1 MTEPPSPISSAE
13 TSVAR
18 SVGLIVGTTTKYL
31 REVMIYAISSCRCWQ
46 HGLVV
51 ERARIALGSKMEL
64 CGIGPAELLS
74 ELQTVQ
80 QDIERTKAS
89 GGSLGDLNRLR
100 RRLRSQLAVGPSD
113 EQDSRL
119 SPEQNYWMAV
129 EQRQGDLVA
138 ECQRC
143 RDRLRD
149 RDVQSRR
156 GSLIGIISLVL
167 VAVLLVVMLRP
178 SSATTVAKKTT
189 KITATKAAPVTDVT
203 ATPLIS
209 SQPQPLSFEVS
220 GLWVKLK
227 TTPHDTLSYG
237 ASPIKVEYRRSA
249 DQNVPPQIGIVEDT
263 PVGTGA
269 VMRSAVWQAAIAAAL
284 LRNDD
289 LAGVD
294 VMFRFQGRIDG
305 PSAGGILCL
314 ALLSCLEG
322 KTVPNDLAFTG
333 TILPDGT
340 IGLVSGIAHKL
351 AAAKK
356 RGCRRVIVPS
366 FVRFQED
373 LETGELVDLHQLAKS
388 LDLTLFP
395 AESIDD
401 AYRFAHGLPASQ
413 ADHAVMQ
420 IESLPQQVEEWLK
433 SQYEQHHK
441 VGDQIFEKLP
451 EAERSE
457 LLADTVFLPFLE
469 SRHQAESAYR
479 SGRLLHAF
487 DQITQWSGLL
497 QAREQ
502 NKKFMDGL
510 VKKSQTGQSPISLAN
525 LRKDFDVAIKQ
536 AFQQCPDEIRL
547 VEEASKN
554 ILPIGSQHFTEIGT
568 VPLAQAYAAIFE
580 SYLDPKLKQIRDA
593 KPEDLGDGVTKE
605 SAAWNV
611 ALNNKALQLILA
623 NLARTRLTESV
634 QEQSHLASVLPPSP
648 RSPMRSVAVAK
659 FFHSG
664 FLATHESLEAS
675 IKELASANGISHGE
689 LGERLF
695 EADIDYSILLS
706 RIPTCER
713 LQEKIMNE
721 PPNSQQQQFFAVLGA
736 QVSAHRI
743 AESAGLVVRW
753 SELDVTKNADD
764 SWKYERVEVLSF
776 MLRRARESAIKNLAR
791 CHRARVPCPEAL
803 LHLQAAESQRDDPS
817 TDKVSVLVEYW
828 KASLQAQA
836 LCMLFSP
843 GQ

>member
-1 MTEPPSPISSAE
+1 MPDKPSAHAAANSF
-13 TSVAR
+13 AR
-18 SVGLIVGTTTKYL
+18 SVGIIVGATTKYIGA
-31 REVMIYAISSCRCWQ
+31 VMAYAISICRCWK

-51 ERARIALGSKMEL
+51 QRARIALGSKMEL
-64 CGIGPAELLS
+64 CGIGPAELLAK
-74 ELQTVQ
+74 LQTVQ

-89 GGSLGDLNRLR
+89 GGSLGNLNRIR
-100 RRLRSQLAVGPSD
+100 RQLQNQLAVSPSD
-113 EQDSRL
+113 EQNPRL
-119 SPEQNYWMAV
+119 SPEQTHLMVV
-129 EQRQGDLVA
+129 EQRQRELVV
-138 ECQRC
+138 ERQCCQ
-143 RDRLRD
+143 DRLRD
-149 RDVQSRR
+149 RNAQSRR
-156 GSLIGIISLVL
+156 GSLIGTISLVL

-178 SSATTVAKKTT
+178 FSATTLAKKTT
-189 KITATKAAPVTDVT
+189 TIPATKTAPVTDVT
-203 ATPLIS
+203 AAPPGS

-227 TTPHDTLSYG
+227 TTPQDTLSYG
-237 ASPIKVEYRRSA
+237 ASPIKVEYRRST
-249 DQNVPPQIGIVEDT
+249 DRNVPPQIGIVEDT

-294 VMFRFQGRIDG
+294 VMFRFQGRLDG

-340 IGLVSGIAHKL
+340 IGFVSGIAHKL

-373 LETGELVDLHQLAKS
+373 LDTGELVDLHHLAKS

-413 ADHAVMQ
+413 ADHAAMQ

-433 SQYEQHHK
+433 SQYEQHRK
-441 VGDQIFEKLP
+441 IGDQIFDKLP
-451 EAERSE
+451 ETERTE
-457 LLADTVFLPFLE
+457 LLADAIFHPFLE

-487 DQITQWSGLL
+487 EQISQWSGIL

-502 NKKFMDGL
+502 NKKFMEGL
-510 VKKSQTGQSPISLAN
+510 VKKSQMGQSPISLAN
-525 LRKDFDVAIKQ
+525 LRKDFDVAVKQ
-536 AFQQCPDEIRL
+536 AFEQCPDEVRL
-547 VEEASKN
+547 LEEASKN
-554 ILPIGSQHFTEIGT
+554 VSPIGSQHFTEIGT
-568 VPLAQAYAAIFE
+568 VPLAQAYAAMFE

-593 KPEDLGDGVTKE
+593 KPEELGDGVTKE
-605 SAAWNV
+605 SAAWELV
-611 ALNNKALQLILA
+611 LNNKALQLILA

-634 QEQSHLASVLPPSP
+634 QEQSHLASVIPPSP

-664 FLATHESLEAS
+664 FLATQESFCT
-675 IKELASANGISHGE
+675 
-689 LGERLF
+689 LGE
-695 EADIDYSILLS
+695 
-706 RIPTCER
+706 
-713 LQEKIMNE
+713 
-721 PPNSQQQQFFAVLGA
+721 V
-736 QVSAHRI
+736 
-743 AESAGLVVRW
+743 
-753 SELDVTKNADD
+753 
-764 SWKYERVEVLSF
+764 
-776 MLRRARESAIKNLAR
+776 
-791 CHRARVPCPEAL
+791 
-803 LHLQAAESQRDDPS
+803 
-817 TDKVSVLVEYW
+817 
-828 KASLQAQA
+828 
-836 LCMLFSP
+836 
-843 GQ
+843 